1 MEENILHKVVS
12 GFCIEGDI
20 VDIAPLGGGLIN
32 DTYRV
37 CTAGPCPDYVLQ
49 RINNSIFKDVDL
61 LQSNIDAVTGHIRSK
76 LTLSGVGDIDRR
88 VKRYIPVRNGG
99 KSYLSD
105 GGNYWRLSIFI
116 DDAETCDTVDP
127 EHSYCAGRAFG
138 NFEAMLADIPCKLGE
153 TIPDFH
159 NMELRSAQLKQAV
172 VEDRAGRLSSPECRE
187 ILEFLNA
194 FDYEMCGA
202 ERMYR
207 EGLLPKRICHCDSKV
222 NNILFDRNGEVLC
235 VIDLDTVMPSFV
247 FSDFGDFLRTGA
259 NTAAEDEPD
268 LSKVS
273 FRMDIFESFARGY
286 LESTSSFLTDIERNN
301 LAFGVLLFPFMQ
313 AVRFFTDYLNG
324 DVYYKISYPEHN
336 LVRTRNQIT
345 FFRKAREKYEGMAD
359 IIEKYK

>member
-12 GFCIEGDI
+12 RFCIEGDI

-76 LTLSGVGDIDRR
+76 LTLSGVGDE
-88 VKRYIPVRNGG
+88 
-99 KSYLSD
+99 S
-105 GGNYWRLSIFI
+105 
-116 DDAETCDTVDP
+116 
-127 EHSYCAGRAFG
+127 
-138 NFEAMLADIPCKLGE
+138 
-153 TIPDFH
+153 
-159 NMELRSAQLKQAV
+159 
-172 VEDRAGRLSSPECRE
+172 
-187 ILEFLNA
+187 
-194 FDYEMCGA
+194 
-202 ERMYR
+202 
-207 EGLLPKRICHCDSKV
+207 
-222 NNILFDRNGEVLC
+222 
-235 VIDLDTVMPSFV
+235 
-247 FSDFGDFLRTGA
+247 
-259 NTAAEDEPD
+259 D

-313 AVRFFTDYLNG
+313 AFRFFTDYLNG

-336 LVRTRNQIT
+336 LVRTRNQVT
-345 FFRKAREKYEGMAD
+345 FFRKARENYERMAD
-359 IIEKYK
+359 IIEKFK